1 MALRFRPQLRKNPLF
16 SNTVKAQT
24 RCLHI
29 HEYLSQ
35 KLMKK
40 EGISIPMGALV
51 RSKQAG
57 EEMMQRIA
65 GGGKNLH
72 ALLKPQNIHG
82 ERKFSEIRDKT
93 YGRGKIKA
101 LLRYIR
107 DTTGQKDHR
116 DLTIPVYMEKVEE
129 HEEKWRL
136 TMAVDR
142 ERYRPIIKIR
152 DAEHQQGFPNVIY
165 ETAFQEVFEFNLS
178 TGITDELLTD
188 IAQSFHLGKVS
199 KESMREVMQR
209 LFSIFRKN
217 EALSLETDL
226 LFLKNGKFMCNN
238 SDFFFD
244 DAARAR
250 HLKLFSLRDK
260 GQEIPEEVRAE
271 KHGLVYV
278 HMDGNIGNVVNGAGL
293 AMATNDAISLYGGSS
308 ANFLDAG
315 GQATKETMLQ
325 AFKIIMSDKRVKA
338 ILVNIYGGITRCDM
352 IAESI
357 IAAASELGPLKVPI
371 VVRLQGT
378 NSEAGLQMLKDATLD
393 IHVEA
398 DFGKAAQEAV
408 RLADMGVEAE
418 KLQLKRQSIRELS
431 EEAEEYSKAG

>member
-1 MALRFRPQLRKNPLF
+1 MVHANVQ
-16 SNTVKAQT
+16 S
-24 RCLHI
+24 
-29 HEYLSQ
+29 E
-35 KLMKK
+35 
-40 EGISIPMGALV
+40 
-51 RSKQAG
+51 
-57 EEMMQRIA
+57 
-65 GGGKNLH
+65 NLH

-82 ERKFSEIRDKT
+82 ERKFSEITDKT
-93 YGRGKIKA
+93 YGKGKIKA

-107 DTTGQKDHR
+107 ATTGQKDHR

-142 ERYRPIIKIR
+142 ERYRPIIKIQ
-152 DAEHQQGFPNVIY
+152 DAKHHQGFPNVIY
-165 ETAFQEVFEFNLS
+165 EAAFQEVFEFNLS

-188 IAQSFHLGKVS
+188 VAQSFHLGKVS
-199 KESMREVMQR
+199 KESLREVIQR

-244 DAARAR
+244 DAARGR
-250 HLKLFSLRDK
+250 QQKLFSLRDK

-338 ILVNIYGGITRCDM
+338 ILVNIYGGMFI
-352 IAESI
+352 
-357 IAAASELGPLKVPI
+357 PK
-371 VVRLQGT
+371 
-378 NSEAGLQMLKDATLD
+378 TLS
-393 IHVEA
+393 
-398 DFGKAAQEAV
+398 
-408 RLADMGVEAE
+408 MN
-418 KLQLKRQSIRELS
+418 
-431 EEAEEYSKAG
+431 

>member
-1 MALRFRPQLRKNPLF
+1 
-16 SNTVKAQT
+16 
-24 RCLHI
+24 
-29 HEYLSQ
+29 
-35 KLMKK
+35 
-40 EGISIPMGALV
+40 
-51 RSKQAG
+51 
-57 EEMMQRIA
+57 
-65 GGGKNLH
+65 
-72 ALLKPQNIHG
+72 
-82 ERKFSEIRDKT
+82 
-93 YGRGKIKA
+93 
-101 LLRYIR
+101 
-107 DTTGQKDHR
+107 
-116 DLTIPVYMEKVEE
+116 MEQVEE

-142 ERYRPIIKIR
+142 ERYRPIIKIQ
-152 DAEHQQGFPNVIY
+152 DAKHHQGFSNVIY
-165 ETAFQEVFEFNLS
+165 EAAFQEVFEFNLS

-199 KESMREVMQR
+199 KESLREVIQR

-244 DAARAR
+244 DAARGR
-250 HLKLFSLRDK
+250 QQKLFSLRDK

-325 AFKIIMSDKRVKA
+325 AFKIIMSDERVKA

-357 IAAASELGPLKVPI
+357 IAAASELGPL
-371 VVRLQGT
+371 
-378 NSEAGLQMLKDATLD
+378 
-393 IHVEA
+393 
-398 DFGKAAQEAV
+398 
-408 RLADMGVEAE
+408 
-418 KLQLKRQSIRELS
+418 
-431 EEAEEYSKAG
+431 